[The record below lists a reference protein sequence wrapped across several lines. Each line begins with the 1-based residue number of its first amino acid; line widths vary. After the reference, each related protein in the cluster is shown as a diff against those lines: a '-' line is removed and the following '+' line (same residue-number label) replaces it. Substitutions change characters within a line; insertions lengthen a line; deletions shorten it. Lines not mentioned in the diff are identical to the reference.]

1 MIVLVFIFECYYNEV
16 IRKMQLRIL
25 AKISKNKNVEKLRQ
39 ISCKIP

>member
-25 AKISKNKNVEKLRQ
+25 TKISNK
-39 ISCKIP
+39 